1 MNLFSKT
8 IVGLDIGTSSVKL
21 VELKKVND
29 RWKLMAMGI
38 MDIPR
43 ESLDAKNPDQQRL
56 IVADTIKKTYEKSG
70 IKIKKVAT
78 ALLGESIIIRYVKM
92 SFMTE
97 EELRKTI
104 SKEAEQHIP
113 LSMDQVV
120 LDFQVLGESQE
131 DGQRKIEVL
140 LVAAK
145 IDLVDQHIATLKAA
159 GLTPTIIDVDAFALQ
174 NIYEINRLGSNEE
187 TVALINVGATWTTIN
202 ILEGV
207 FTRFTRDIPIAGNDF
222 TKEIQKEFNLKFSE
236 AEELKKIHGAISI
249 EEEEFTLS
257 SVSQKDDRV
266 LRMSDVMTPILNKLL
281 GEIRRSFDYY
291 ETQSRKKTVERVIL
305 CGGSAKLKNL
315 NRFLAGKLG
324 VPVEHFGV
332 FRNIEV
338 NKNIDAEQQSDK
350 ELYLGVCLG
359 LALRQLES

>member
-21 VELKKVND
+21 VELKKTND

-56 IVADTIKKTYEKSG
+56 VVADTIKRTYEKSG
-70 IKIKKVAT
+70 IKIKKVTT

-131 DGQRKIEVL
+131 DGQRS
-140 LVAAK
+140 
-145 IDLVDQHIATLKAA
+145 QR
-159 GLTPTIIDVDAFALQ
+159 
-174 NIYEINRLGSNEE
+174 RLS
-187 TVALINVGATWTTIN
+187 
-202 ILEGV
+202 
-207 FTRFTRDIPIAGNDF
+207 
-222 TKEIQKEFNLKFSE
+222 
-236 AEELKKIHGAISI
+236 
-249 EEEEFTLS
+249 LS
-257 SVSQKDDRV
+257 
-266 LRMSDVMTPILNKLL
+266 
-281 GEIRRSFDYY
+281 
-291 ETQSRKKTVERVIL
+291 
-305 CGGSAKLKNL
+305 
-315 NRFLAGKLG
+315 
-324 VPVEHFGV
+324 
-332 FRNIEV
+332 
-338 NKNIDAEQQSDK
+338 
-350 ELYLGVCLG
+350 
-359 LALRQLES
+359 